1 MNLNG
6 IHPAIAHARPTAVS
20 VLDAPQQQREAWR
33 LLAADQSNAKDIAPD
48 RWRLLAVAFANTP
61 DDVLNRAVLA
71 HMAESPHFPRLS
83 DIKRQIDQIVPPGP
97 FDIFRQHMAQAGY
110 AFRDDDGQT
119 AVFEG
124 NGITAVVHH

>member
-1 MNLNG
+1 MNANG
-6 IHPAIAHARPTAVS
+6 ISPAIKQPTAVS
-20 VLDAPQQQREAWR
+20 ILDSPPQQREAWR
-33 LLAADQSNAKDIAPD
+33 LLKADQSNAKDIAPD

-83 DIKRQIDQIVPPGP
+83 DLKRQIDRIVPPGP
-97 FDIFRQHMAQAGY
+97 FDIFRQHMAVAGY
-110 AFRDDDGQT
+110 AFIDDDGQT